1 VRLAQAIPAGQIL
14 LPVFLVRPAITYNFD
29 QSYKLNLMKIHKN
42 IRKRYSRTEPPNDY
56 LKYWRVIRRW
66 VKSNYGLGTVELE
79 MLLFL
84 YSESYFTK
92 DTFDEYNQL
101 MSWNKKR
108 FSDLLR
114 DGWIHVFRKR
124 KGKEKALYELS
135 YKGRAMLNAVY
146 NKLNGQEFAETQSA
160 NPMFKKSAP
169 YTDVVYRNYIKKI
182 NQSIRQQQRPSQ
194 E

>member
-1 VRLAQAIPAGQIL
+1 M
-14 LPVFLVRPAITYNFD
+14 RPAITYNFD

-124 KGKEKALYELS
+124 KGNQKKPCTNCHTKEERCS
-135 YKGRAMLNAVY
+135 M
-146 NKLNGQEFAETQSA
+146 
-160 NPMFKKSAP
+160 P
-169 YTDVVYRNYIKKI
+169 YTINLTGKNLQKRN
-182 NQSIRQQQRPSQ
+182 QQTLCSKRARHIPMWYTVTT
-194 E
+194 